1 MKSIQRRLA
10 SGLLVSLII
19 VFLLLW
25 LIVSHNIQ
33 NLSEEYISSR
43 IEHDI
48 ETLIT
53 AVSFDKSN
61 NMLVNDQYINSIYK
75 RPFSGHYYIIQFQQ
89 KTIRSRSLWD
99 QTLNISAPADIG
111 YKKTYQTGPENQ
123 PLIILTGNFVKQNNS
138 VTISIGEDLTPVT
151 QSIKQFKNYF
161 SIVAATILICLLL
174 MQVIVLKRGLRPLRK
189 IRTELSQLE
198 KGNITNLSSDV
209 PDELETIVNEINH
222 LSLALNKRIK
232 RSRDALSD
240 LSHAIKKPLTVLQQ
254 FNDQQATLNHNDKKT
269 LNTQIESIHQITDR
283 ILKRAR
289 VAGKSQTG
297 KRFDINEDLNI
308 LIKTIRM
315 MYPDKDID
323 TKVNLMDNLQI
334 NIDREDMLE
343 LLGNLLENAWKWASQ
358 KIIITAIQNQQLHIV
373 IEDDGTGQ
381 NVESLNQLM
390 NRGVRLDESVSGYGF
405 GLAISSDIIKDYQ
418 GSLTFSRSETLG
430 GFKVEIT
437 IPILLNNK

>member
-1 MKSIQRRLA
+1 MKSIQKTLV

-33 NLSEEYISSR
+33 NLSEDYISSR
-43 IEHDI
+43 IKHDI

-53 AVSFDKSN
+53 AISFDKDN
-61 NMLVNDQYINSIYK
+61 NILLNEQYINSIYK
-75 RPFSGHYYIIQFQQ
+75 RPFSGHYYIIQNQQ
-89 KTIRSRSLWD
+89 TSIRSRSLWD
-99 QTLNISAPADIG
+99 QTLNITVPLNTG
-111 YKKTYQTGPENQ
+111 YKKSYQTGPENQ
-123 PLIILTGNFVKQNNS
+123 PLIILTGNFVKQS
-138 VTISIGEDLTPVT
+138 KQVTISIGEDLTPVT

-161 SIVAATILICLLL
+161 SIIAATILICLLL
-174 MQVIVLKRGLRPLRK
+174 IQVIVLKRGLQPLKR

-198 KGNITNLSSDV
+198 KGDITHLSSDV

-254 FNDQQATLNHNDKKT
+254 FNDQHATLNNEDKNT
-269 LNTQIESIHQITDR
+269 LGTQIESIHQITDR

-289 VAGKSQTG
+289 IAGQSQTG
-297 KRFDINEDLNI
+297 KRFDINDDLNI

-315 MYPDKDID
+315 MYPDKNID
-323 TKVNLMDNLQI
+323 TDVMLMDNLQI

-343 LLGNLLENAWKWASQ
+343 LLGNLLDNAWKWASK
-358 KIIITAIQNQQLHIV
+358 KIIITATQNHQIHII

-381 NVESLNQLM
+381 DAESLNQLID
-390 NRGVRLDESVSGYGF
+390 RGFRLDESVSGYGF

-418 GSLTFSRSETLG
+418 GTLTFSRSEILG
-430 GFKVEIT
+430 GFKVEIA
-437 IPILLNNK
+437 IPTSLK

>member
-1 MKSIQRRLA
+1 MKSIQKTLA

-43 IEHDI
+43 TKHDI

-53 AVSFDKSN
+53 AISFDKDN
-61 NMLVNDQYINSIYK
+61 NILLNDQYINSIYK
-75 RPFSGHYYIIQFQQ
+75 RPFSGHYYIIQYQH
-89 KTIRSRSLWD
+89 TSIRSRSLWD
-99 QTLNISAPADIG
+99 QTIKIAASPDTG
-111 YKKTYQTGPENQ
+111 YKKSYQTGPENQ
-123 PLIILTGNFVKQNNS
+123 PLIILTGNFVKQKNPL
-138 VTISIGEDLTPVT
+138 TISIGEDLTPVT

-161 SIVAATILICLLL
+161 SIVASTILICLLL
-174 MQVIVLKRGLRPLRK
+174 IQVIVLKRGLQPLKK

-198 KGNITNLSSDV
+198 KGDITHLSSDV

-254 FNDQQATLNHNDKKT
+254 FNDQHATLNNEDKNT
-269 LNTQIESIHQITDR
+269 LGTQIASIHQITDR

-297 KRFDINEDLNI
+297 KRFDINDDLNI

-323 TKVNLMDNLQI
+323 TDVKLMDNLQI

-343 LLGNLLENAWKWASQ
+343 LLGNLLDNAWKWASQ
-358 KIIITAIQNQQLHIV
+358 KIIITATQNHQLHIV
-373 IEDDGTGQ
+373 IEDDGAGRDA
-381 NVESLNQLM
+381 ESLNQLM

-418 GSLTFSRSETLG
+418 GSLTFSRSKTLG
-430 GFKVEIT
+430 GFKVEIA
-437 IPILLNNK
+437 IPTSLK

>member
-1 MKSIQRRLA
+1 MKSIQKRLA
-10 SGLLVSLII
+10 SGLLISLVI

-43 IEHDI
+43 IKHDI

-53 AVSFDKSN
+53 AISFDKN
-61 NMLVNDQYINSIYK
+61 NNILVNDKYINSIYK
-75 RPFSGHYYIIQFQQ
+75 RPFSGHYYIIQYHQ
-89 KTIRSRSLWD
+89 TSIRSRSLWD
-99 QTLNISAPADIG
+99 QTMKIPAPPDTG
-111 YKKTYQTGPENQ
+111 YKKSYQTGPEKQ
-123 PLIILTGNFVKQNNS
+123 PLIILTGDFVKQKQP

-151 QSIKQFKNYF
+151 KSIEQFKNYF
-161 SIVAATILICLLL
+161 SIVAATILFCLLL
-174 MQVIVLKRGLRPLRK
+174 IQVIILKRGLQPLKK

-198 KGNITNLSSDV
+198 KGDITNLSSDV

-222 LSLALNKRIK
+222 LSHALNKRIK

-254 FNDQQATLNHNDKKT
+254 FNNQNEVLSNEDKNTLG
-269 LNTQIESIHQITDR
+269 TQIESIHQITDR

-297 KRFDINEDLNI
+297 KRFNINEDLSI
-308 LIKTIRM
+308 LLKTIRM

-323 TKVNLMDNLQI
+323 TEVKLMDNLKI

-358 KIIITAIQNQQLHIV
+358 KIIITVIQNQQLHIV
-373 IEDDGTGQ
+373 IEDDGSGQ
-381 NVESLNQLM
+381 DVESLNQLM

-437 IPILLNNK
+437 IPTILK

>member
-1 MKSIQRRLA
+1 MKSIQKTLA

-25 LIVSHNIQ
+25 LVVSHNIQ

-43 IEHDI
+43 VKHDI
-48 ETLIT
+48 ETLI
-53 AVSFDKSN
+53 AAISFDKVN
-61 NMLVNDQYINSIYK
+61 NILLNEQYVNSIYK
-75 RPFSGHYYIIQFQQ
+75 RPFSGHYYLIKYQQ
-89 KTIRSRSLWD
+89 TNIRSRSLWD
-99 QTLNISAPADIG
+99 QTLNISAPPDTG

-123 PLIILTGNFVKQNNS
+123 PLMILTRHFVKQKNR

-161 SIVAATILICLLL
+161 SIVASTILICLLL
-174 MQVIVLKRGLRPLRK
+174 IQIIVLKRGLQPLKR

-198 KGNITNLSSDV
+198 KGDITHLSSDV
-209 PDELETIVNEINH
+209 PDELETIVHEINH

-254 FNDQQATLNHNDKKT
+254 FNNQHTTLNNEDKNT
-269 LNTQIESIHQITDR
+269 LGTQIESIHQITDR

-297 KRFDINEDLNI
+297 KRFDINDDLNI

-315 MYPDKDID
+315 MYPNKDID
-323 TKVNLMDNLQI
+323 TDLQLMDNLQI
-334 NIDREDMLE
+334 NMDREDMLE
-343 LLGNLLENAWKWASQ
+343 LLGNLLDNAWKWASQ
-358 KIIITAIQNQQLHIV
+358 KIIITVTQNHQLHVV
-373 IEDDGTGQ
+373 IEDDGTAQ
-381 NVESLNQLM
+381 DADSLNQIM
-390 NRGVRLDESVSGYGF
+390 DRGVRLDESVSGYGF
-405 GLAISSDIIKDYQ
+405 GLAISSDIVKDYQ
-418 GSLTFSRSETLG
+418 GSLSFSRSETLG
-430 GFKVEIT
+430 GFKVEVV
-437 IPILLNNK
+437 IPTSLK